1 MQFFIVQEIGS
12 EKLVKKIIV
21 VIFISILIGIT
32 VAKYTNQATQDKTL
46 AQEIKTLFENGESQ
60 IDLRSI
66 TNFEWTQVGVFEP
79 YTSNESMEESMDIQ
93 FKGDNGGIDMLDDR
107 FLLVFANETHA
118 TKTVVLSRKHGD
130 YTLKENNILLLVP

>member
-1 MQFFIVQEIGS
+1 M
-12 EKLVKKIIV
+12 KKIIV

-46 AQEIKTLFENGESQ
+46 AQEIKTLFENGETQ

-66 TNFEWTQVGVFEP
+66 TNFEWTQVGVFGP
-79 YTSNESMEESMDIQ
+79 YTSNETMEESMDIQ

-118 TKTVVLSRKHGD
+118 TKTVVLSRKYGD